1 MLVWFWQLYGSHCVK
16 EMEVN
21 CSLQT
26 TTVSRALVSTGCT
39 RWLQVAAVP
48 VTAYESGPNQQ
59 THINPTRLK
68 SPCLDFLICNFFG
81 LFCSSMDLQHC
92 YFVLLFLH
100 ECISQCKCISE
111 PCLDGGGLVWVRTKP
126 LGPEYVIPALHFPNT
141 RFPSNQRAGGG
152 GGGAEG

>member
-1 MLVWFWQLYGSHCVK
+1 MWITLCERNGSQLLIANDECKPSVGEYGLYSLVAG
-16 EMEVN
+16 
-21 CSLQT
+21 
-26 TTVSRALVSTGCT
+26 G
-39 RWLQVAAVP
+39 QVAAVP

-111 PCLDGGGLVWVRTKP
+111 PCPDGGGLVWVRTKP